1 MPHKRNPI
9 LSERICGMART
20 IRANSIVG
28 LENVALWH
36 ERDISH
42 SSAERIVLPDSS
54 AALDYILAKTTS
66 LLDSLVVYPEN
77 MLKNLNLT
85 RGLVFSGQLLLAL
98 TQKGVSREDAYVLA
112 QRNAMNVWDEGGE
125 FKDLVMNDADIRAKL
140 SVEEIENVFDVKYY
154 LRNVEK
160 VFVRVFE

>member
-1 MPHKRNPI
+1 M
-9 LSERICGMART
+9 

-28 LENVALWH
+28 LENIALWH

-54 AALDYILAKTTS
+54 SALDYILAKTTS
-66 LLDSLVVYPEN
+66 LLDTLIVYPEN
-77 MLKNLNLT
+77 MLKNLNAT

-98 TQKGVSREDAYVLA
+98 TQKGVSREEAYVLT
-112 QRNAMNVWDEGGE
+112 QRSAMKVWDEGGE
-125 FKDLVMNDADIRAKL
+125 YKDLVMDDADINSRL
-140 SVEEIENVFDVKYY
+140 SNEEIKQIFDVKHY

-160 VFVRVFE
+160 VFARVFV

>member
-1 MPHKRNPI
+1 
-9 LSERICGMART
+9 
-20 IRANSIVG
+20 VG

-54 AALDYILAKTTS
+54 AALDYILVKTTS
-66 LLDSLVVYPEN
+66 LLDGLVVFPEN
-77 MLKNLNLT
+77 MIKNLNAT

-98 TQKGVSREDAYVLA
+98 TERGVSREEAYA
-112 QRNAMNVWDEGGE
+112 WTQRNAMKVWDEGGE
-125 FKDLVMNDADIRAKL
+125 YRELVVNDPDISKTL
-140 SVEEIENVFDVKYY
+140 STSEIDAVFDVKHY

-160 VFVRVFE
+160 VFERVFG